1 MLLHGSA
8 IYACCMTRTARC
20 LVSLAIVVA
29 VAVPVLGSPFRD
41 SFPLSTYPMFSV
53 ARPQQATVNSAVG
66 FDAAGDELTLRP
78 LDIGGT
84 REVIQAAATV
94 SRAIS
99 RGESAALCEEVLAK
113 VPKAAV
119 IEIVTETY
127 DVVAYFDDNEEP
139 LQRIVHARCT
149 S

>member
-1 MLLHGSA
+1 M
-8 IYACCMTRTARC
+8 
-20 LVSLAIVVA
+20 AIVIA
-29 VAVPVLGSPFRD
+29 VAFPVLGSPFRD

-66 FDAAGDELTLRP
+66 FDAAGNELTLRP

-84 REVIQAAATV
+84 REVIQAAATI

-99 RGESAALCEEVLAK
+99 RGETDALCREILEN
-113 VPKAAV
+113 VPDATL

-127 DVVAYFDDNEEP
+127 DVVAYFDDDEAP
-139 LQRIVHARCT
+139 LQRIVHARCFP
-149 S
+149 